1 MDISEILA
9 ALKVEIGHVEADL
22 GLWLETLSA
31 NPDAAAEE
39 FYQSQLVRSAE
50 TCAMLELHG
59 LAHWFELLTLSLAM
73 VAEAAPAQ
81 RLQWAEAHAEWPGK
95 LIHYLDAPD
104 NSDCLVELLQYIAD
118 ERLLLELE
126 GDALIALQDLL
137 FQPIALPDAF
147 NGPAAEQEIAQ
158 LQDTSLNVPSDVDPS
173 VYEAFMGDS
182 ADQAAR
188 LSALVMQA
196 IAEQDGKGAALTEA
210 RRIAHSFKGVA
221 AMIGIRGISK
231 LSHRLEDI
239 LDFMAALPAAT
250 PLPQTLVDT
259 LQDAT
264 GTLEQQVYALMGEEE
279 APKQALA
286 VLQAVMDWDF
296 VLKTQGLEG
305 AVPAQREMSSMS
317 GMSGISPEADNP
329 ALTLTSPDA
338 IPASAAVNSPQQ
350 EEEASTRVPVSRID
364 EFLRTAGELF
374 MGVAQLRQ
382 ALGEA
387 QQRQKA
393 LLAQNFAMQ
402 ARLAELDRA
411 VSVRGISV
419 SANKDASALDALE
432 LDQYNELYGLTKAL
446 YESSADFNDMA
457 TAVEWQLGDLSA
469 QAARQETIAR
479 NFQRLMLNTRMQTV
493 SSLSA
498 RLKRTIRQTC
508 RSTGKQAEL
517 TVIGEE
523 VLLDREVLEQ
533 LAEPLLHILRNAVDH
548 GIELPDDRLQAG
560 KTPSGSIEVRFSEQ
574 AGAIEVLVKDD
585 GAGLNFAAIEKKALA
600 LGLLSPGQPTT
611 EDALARLIMQS
622 GFTTRTAISEVS
634 GRGVG
639 MDVVRERL
647 ERMRGSVQ
655 IRSATGQGSQMTLRF
670 PASRALFFVLLV
682 RVANQLLALPASTI
696 VTALAPGMGLIEP
709 TDNNAWQIRYND
721 QCLPLRT
728 FAEVMGLP
736 SETLTQAALHNL
748 PIVLIR
754 GLEGDQAVAVDAL
767 VASREVLLQPLHPA
781 MANLPGL
788 LGATILPD
796 RSVAPVIDVV
806 QLLRDPAAV
815 QRNTPALSQPVDT
828 RPVILVVDDSLSVRR
843 SLTQLLG
850 DSGYRTQTAIDG
862 LDAVRQLGLFKP
874 ALILTD
880 LEMPNMNG
888 LEFTR
893 HVRNRTD
900 LHNVPVVMISS
911 RSMDKHRK
919 MAQEAGVSAYVT
931 KPYIDDKLLD
941 QLGGLLTAAAAIST
955 STSTTTTE
963 IAAAQV

>member
-1 MDISEILA
+1 MDISEILG
-9 ALKVEIGHVEADL
+9 ALKVEIGHVQADL
-22 GLWLETLSA
+22 GLWLQTLSVQ
-31 NPDAAAEE
+31 PDPAAEE

-73 VAEAAPAQ
+73 VAEVTPEQ

-104 NSDCLVELLQYIAD
+104 SSDCLVDLLQCVAD
-118 ERLLLELE
+118 ERLLLQLD
-126 GDALIALQDLL
+126 GYALTALQDLL
-137 FQPIALPDAF
+137 FQPIVLPDTF
-147 NGPAAEQEIAQ
+147 SGPAVEQEVAQ
-158 LQDTSLNVPSDVDPS
+158 LPDTALDVPSDVDPS
-173 VYEAFMGDS
+173 VYEAFMGDA

-250 PLPQTLVDT
+250 PLPQALADT

-279 APKQALA
+279 APAQAMA

-305 AVPAQREMSSMS
+305 AEPVQREGTAMLDASA
-317 GMSGISPEADNP
+317 EAGSP
-329 ALTLTSPDA
+329 ALAGLDGA
-338 IPASAAVNSPQQ
+338 PASAAFSAAVSTPPQA
-350 EEEASTRVPVSRID
+350 EEASTRVPVSRID

-393 LLAQNFAMQ
+393 LLTQNFAMQ
-402 ARLAELDRA
+402 ARLAELDHA
-411 VSVRGISV
+411 VSLRGMSV
-419 SANKDASALDALE
+419 SASKDASALDALE

-457 TAVEWQLGDLSA
+457 TAVQWQLGDLSA

-493 SSLSA
+493 GSLSA
-498 RLKRTIRQTC
+498 RLKRTIHQTC

-548 GIELPDDRLQAG
+548 GIETPDNRLLAG
-560 KTPSGSIEVRFSEQ
+560 KPGTGSIEVRFSEQ
-574 AGAIEVLVKDD
+574 AGAIEALIKDD

-647 ERMRGSVQ
+647 ERMRGSVH
-655 IRSATGQGSQMTLRF
+655 IRSTTGQGSQMTLRF

-696 VTALAPGMGLIEP
+696 VTALAPGMGLVES
-709 TDNNAWQIRYND
+709 TDSGSWQIHYNG
-721 QCLPLRT
+721 QTLPLRPL
-728 FAEVMGLP
+728 AAVMGLP
-736 SETLTQAALHNL
+736 SDNLTPAALHNL

-781 MANLPGL
+781 VANLPGL
-788 LGATILPD
+788 VGAAIMPD
-796 RSVAPVIDVV
+796 RAVAPVLDVAR
-806 QLLRDPAAV
+806 LLRDPASV
-815 QRNTPALSQPVDT
+815 QRNSRALSTPVDA
-828 RPVILVVDDSLSVRR
+828 RPLILVVDDSLSVRR

-874 ALILTD
+874 TLILTD

-888 LEFTR
+888 LELTR
-893 HVRNRTD
+893 HVRNRAD
-900 LHNVPVVMISS
+900 LSHVPVVMISS
-911 RSMDKHRK
+911 RSMDKHRQ
-919 MAQEAGVSAYVT
+919 MAQEAGVSTYVT
-931 KPYIDDKLLD
+931 KPYIDDELLD
-941 QLGGLLTAAAAIST
+941 QLHALQAAAAI
-955 STSTTTTE
+955 TTQTE
-963 IAAAQV
+963 TETETAQA